1 MNQKAVSGAVA
12 HGPYIAFR
20 RNQPGDTPAVSM
32 ITRIS
37 RMRIIAAA
45 GAWIIVPRSL
55 TIVGSLA
62 QFRRRPVCRRQR
74 SYHAMPVD
82 VNRSEG
88 GFLERIERIT
98 GKSAP

>member
-37 RMRIIAAA
+37 RMRITAAA

-62 QFRRRPVCRRQR
+62 QFICRPFCRHQK
-74 SYHAMPVD
+74 SYHAMMVD

-88 GFLERIERIT
+88 GFLERIEQIT